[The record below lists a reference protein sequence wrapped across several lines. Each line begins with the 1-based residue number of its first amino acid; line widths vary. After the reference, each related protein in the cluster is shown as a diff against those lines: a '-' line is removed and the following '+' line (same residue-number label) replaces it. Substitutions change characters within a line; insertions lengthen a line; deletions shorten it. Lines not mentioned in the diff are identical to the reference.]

1 MVYDDLRIFKGSK
14 LPSMGFENH
23 AENQSRRKSANIGN
37 HHVAL
42 YVYSKVI
49 GFLLSENIIF
59 FFHYRD
65 QSIY

>member
-14 LPSMGFENH
+14 LPSMDFENH
-23 AENQSRRKSANIGN
+23 AENQYRRKSPNIGN

-42 YVYSKVI
+42 YSKVI

-59 FFHYRD
+59 FF
-65 QSIY
+65 SIIVISPYIK

>member
-23 AENQSRRKSANIGN
+23 AENQYRRKSGNIGN

-42 YVYSKVI
+42 YSKVI

-59 FFHYRD
+59 F
-65 QSIY
+65 SIIVISPYIK